1 MAVNKLDM
9 PRSSLPLLFKH
20 SEFGLAIG
28 VLSIIVILII
38 PLPTFLLDILITVNM
53 SLSFLVLLVTLHVR
67 NALEISSFPS
77 LLLFVTLFR
86 LALNVASTRL
96 ILMNAN
102 AGAIIAAFGSFVVGG
117 NVVIGM
123 VIFIILTLIQFIVI
137 TKGATRVSEVAA
149 RFTLDAMPG
158 KQMSIDADLNAGTI
172 TEDEART
179 RREDIAQEA
188 EFYGAMDGASKF
200 VSGDAI
206 AGIVI
211 TLVNIAGG
219 MIIGGLMQGM
229 GISDALSTYT
239 ILTVGDGLVSQ
250 IPSLINATSAALL
263 ITKASTKN
271 SLGGELASQLL
282 TIPSVLAFASGILG
296 FFGLIPGMPKA
307 PFIIMSV
314 FFGFMFFI
322 TRRASASEITEK
334 EEKEEREAKRLKEL
348 KEPEKEIEALLQV
361 DRMGVEVGYKLVPLV
376 DPKKTG
382 GVLSRISALRKQ
394 LARDMGTIISPIR
407 LRDNLQLAPNE
418 YHIKIKG
425 ETVARGELMPD
436 SYLALGGDEQEP
448 IEGIKTVD
456 PAYGLPGVWIS
467 ESKKESAE
475 SAGYT
480 VIDPTSVLI
489 THLTEVIKS
498 HAHEIIT
505 REDIQKIIENLKKDS
520 PTLVDELTPNV
531 LTLGVVHEV
540 IRNLLRERISIRDF
554 ATVLETLIDHAPATK
569 DPEALTEY
577 VRQRLCRTLCGQYQN
592 EASKISTIS
601 FEPRL
606 EQEIANSIH
615 TTGNKSVLA
624 LEPNYAQKVIDAIAE
639 TMKKTY
645 SSSSNTVLLTSS
657 AVRNHIRKL
666 IENAIPYLPVLS
678 YKEIA
683 PGIQIESLGVVIL
696 TEGGEP
702 NK

>member
-1 MAVNKLDM
+1 
-9 PRSSLPLLFKH
+9 
-20 SEFGLAIG
+20 
-28 VLSIIVILII
+28 
-38 PLPTFLLDILITVNM
+38 
-53 SLSFLVLLVTLHVR
+53 
-67 NALEISSFPS
+67 
-77 LLLFVTLFR
+77 
-86 LALNVASTRL
+86 
-96 ILMNAN
+96 
-102 AGAIIAAFGSFVVGG
+102 
-117 NVVIGM
+117 
-123 VIFIILTLIQFIVI
+123 
-137 TKGATRVSEVAA
+137 
-149 RFTLDAMPG
+149 
-158 KQMSIDADLNAGTI
+158 
-172 TEDEART
+172 
-179 RREDIAQEA
+179 
-188 EFYGAMDGASKF
+188 
-200 VSGDAI
+200 
-206 AGIVI
+206 
-211 TLVNIAGG
+211 
-219 MIIGGLMQGM
+219 
-229 GISDALSTYT
+229 
-239 ILTVGDGLVSQ
+239 
-250 IPSLINATSAALL
+250 
-263 ITKASTKN
+263 
-271 SLGGELASQLL
+271 
-282 TIPSVLAFASGILG
+282 
-296 FFGLIPGMPKA
+296 
-307 PFIIMSV
+307 
-314 FFGFMFFI
+314 
-322 TRRASASEITEK
+322 
-334 EEKEEREAKRLKEL
+334 
-348 KEPEKEIEALLQV
+348 
-361 DRMGVEVGYKLVPLV
+361 
-376 DPKKTG
+376 
-382 GVLSRISALRKQ
+382 
-394 LARDMGTIISPIR
+394 

>member
-9 PRSSLPLLFKH
+9 PRPSLPLLFKH

-53 SLSFLVLLVTLHVR
+53 SLSFLVLLVTLHVKQ
-67 NALEISSFPS
+67 ALEISSFPS

-102 AGAIIAAFGSFVVGG
+102 AGAVIAAFGHFVVGG

-172 TEDEART
+172 NEDEART
-179 RREDIAQEA
+179 RRENIAQEA

-263 ITKASTKN
+263 ITKASSKS
-271 SLGGELASQLL
+271 SLGGELASQLF
-282 TIPSVLAFASGILG
+282 TIPRTLAFASGILG
-296 FFGLIPGMPKA
+296 FFGLIPGMPKV
-307 PFIIMSV
+307 PFIAMSI

-322 TRRASASEITEK
+322 TRRASASEVMEK
-334 EEKEEREAKRLKEL
+334 EEKEEQEAKRLKEL

-407 LRDNLQLAPNE
+407 LRDNLQLSPNE

-456 PAYGLPGVWIS
+456 PAYGLPGVWVS

-505 REDIQKIIENLKKDS
+505 REDIQKIIDNLKKDS
-520 PTLVDELTPNV
+520 PTLVDELTPSV

-554 ATVLETLIDHAPATK
+554 ATVLETLIDHAPGTK
-569 DPEALTEY
+569 DPETLTEY

-601 FEPRL
+601 LGPGL

-615 TTGNKSVLA
+615 TTGNKSILA
-624 LEPNYAQKVIDAIAE
+624 LEPNYAQKIIDAIAE

-683 PGIQIESLGVVIL
+683 PGIQIESLGVVNL
-696 TEGGEP
+696 TNED
-702 NK
+702 

>member
-1 MAVNKLDM
+1 MAVNKANI
-9 PRSSLPLLFKH
+9 PKPSIPPLFKH

-28 VLSIIVILII
+28 VISILVVLII
-38 PLPTFLLDILITVNM
+38 PLPTFLLDILITINI

-67 NALEISSFPS
+67 KALEISAFPS
-77 LLLFVTLFR
+77 LLLFTTLFR

-102 AGAIIAAFGSFVVGG
+102 AGTVIASFGNFVVGG

-158 KQMSIDADLNAGTI
+158 KQMSIDADLNSGMI
-172 TEDEART
+172 TEEEARS
-179 RREDIAQEA
+179 RRNDIAQEA

-263 ITKASTKN
+263 ITKASTKS
-271 SLGGELASQLL
+271 SLGRELSSQIL
-282 TIPSVLAFASGILG
+282 TRPKALAFAAGILG
-296 FFGLIPGMPKA
+296 FFSLVPGLPKI
-307 PFIIMSV
+307 PFIIMSI
-314 FFGFMFFI
+314 FFGLMFYY
-322 TRRASASEITEK
+322 TRKGLTSDVMEK
-334 EEKEEREAKRLKEL
+334 DKEQETKRLKEL
-348 KEPEKEIEALLQV
+348 KEPEREIESLLQV
-361 DRMGVEVGYKLVPLV
+361 DRMGIEVGYKLVPLV

-418 YHIKIKG
+418 YHIKVKG
-425 ETVARGELMPD
+425 QTVAKGELMPD

-467 ESKKESAE
+467 ETKKESAE

-505 REDIQKIIENLKKDS
+505 REDIQKLIENLKKDS
-520 PTLVDELTPNV
+520 PTLVNELTPNV

-554 ATVLETLIDHAPATK
+554 STVLETLIDHAPVTK
-569 DPEALTEY
+569 DPDVLTEY

-615 TTGNKSVLA
+615 KTGNKSVLA
-624 LEPNYAQKVIDAIAE
+624 LEPNYAQKIIDAIAA

-645 SSSSNTVLLTSS
+645 SSSSNVVLLTSS
-657 AVRNHIRKL
+657 AMRNHIRKL

-683 PGIQIESLGVVIL
+683 PGIQIESLGVVNL
-696 TEGGEP
+696 AERGEL

>member
-1 MAVNKLDM
+1 MAVNKVNM
-9 PRSSLPLLFKH
+9 PKPSIPILFKH

-28 VLSIIVILII
+28 VITILVVLII
-38 PLPTFLLDILITVNM
+38 PLPTFLLDILITINI

-67 NALEISSFPS
+67 QALEISAFPS
-77 LLLFVTLFR
+77 LLLFTTLFR

-102 AGAIIAAFGSFVVGG
+102 AGAVIASFGNFVVGG

-158 KQMSIDADLNAGTI
+158 KQMSIDADLNSGTI
-172 TEDEART
+172 TEEEARS
-179 RREDIAQEA
+179 RRNNIAQEA

-263 ITKASTKN
+263 ITKASTKS
-271 SLGGELASQLL
+271 SLGSELTSQLL
-282 TIPSVLAFASGILG
+282 TLPKALAFAAGILG
-296 FFGLIPGMPKA
+296 FFSLIPGLPKI
-307 PFIIMSV
+307 PFIIMSI
-314 FFGFMFFI
+314 FFGFMFYVARKGS
-322 TRRASASEITEK
+322 TSDVVEK
-334 EEKEEREAKRLKEL
+334 DEEQEAKRLKEL

-361 DRMGVEVGYKLVPLV
+361 DRMGIEVGYKLVPLV

-425 ETVARGELMPD
+425 QTVAKGELMPD
-436 SYLALGGDEQEP
+436 SYLALGDDEQEQ
-448 IEGIKTVD
+448 IEGIKAVD

-505 REDIQKIIENLKKDS
+505 REDIQKLIENLKKDS

-554 ATVLETLIDHAPATK
+554 STVLETLIDHAPNTK
-569 DPEALTEY
+569 DPEVLTEY

-606 EQEIANSIH
+606 EQEIANAIH
-615 TTGNKSVLA
+615 KTGTKSVLA
-624 LEPNYAQKVIDAIAE
+624 LEPNYAQKLIEAIAA

-645 SSSSNTVLLTSS
+645 SSSSNIVLLTSS
-657 AVRNHIRKL
+657 TVRNHIRKL

-683 PGIQIESLGVVIL
+683 PGIQIESLGVVNL
-696 TEGGEP
+696 AERGELD
-702 NK
+702 K